1 MNEENVMTTN
11 EMNREERMPFFR
23 IPKVILTDEKYV
35 GLSEDAMLLYGILL
49 DRRSLSERNDCR
61 DKKGDVFVYCT
72 LETIQMT
79 LRCAHQK
86 ATKLLMELEKVG
98 SNKEKEAGTGKA
110 CENICSRYFSI
121 IRLMWNYCHKY
132 KSRTVILT
140 AKEYEKQIY
149 NR

>member
-23 IPKVILTDEKYV
+23 IPKAILTDEKYV
-35 GLSEDAMLLYGILL
+35 GLSEGAMLLYGILL
-49 DRRSLSERNDCR
+49 DRRSLSERNDWR

-86 ATKLLMELEKVG
+86 ATKLLMELEEVG
-98 SNKEKEAGTGKA
+98 L
-110 CENICSRYFSI
+110 
-121 IRLMWNYCHKY
+121 IRRKKQGLG
-132 KSRTVILT
+132 RP
-140 AKEYEKQIY
+140 AKIY
-149 NR
+149 VVDISALSA

>member
-49 DRRSLSERNDCR
+49 DRRSLSERNDWR

-72 LETIQMT
+72 LEASVYKGYKRDKIEMRGDRAEISDFPLYLNTVAGGLDCRDQTI
-79 LRCAHQK
+79 
-86 ATKLLMELEKVG
+86 G
-98 SNKEKEAGTGKA
+98 G
-110 CENICSRYFSI
+110 FSFVVKIYAVPVVEI
-121 IRLMWNYCHKY
+121 IG
-132 KSRTVILT
+132 
-140 AKEYEKQIY
+140 
-149 NR
+149 

>member
-49 DRRSLSERNDCR
+49 DRRSLSERNDWR

-98 SNKEKEAGTGKA
+98 LIRRKKQGLGRPAKIYVADISALSACCGT
-110 CENICSRYFSI
+110 
-121 IRLMWNYCHKY
+121 
-132 KSRTVILT
+132 TVISTSL
-140 AKEYEKQIY
+140 ELSF
-149 NR
+149 

>member
-23 IPKVILTDEKYV
+23 IPKAILTDEKYV
-35 GLSEDAMLLYGILL
+35 GLSEGAMLLYGILL
-49 DRRSLSERNDCR
+49 DRRSLSERNDWR

-86 ATKLLMELEKVG
+86 ATKLLTELE
-98 SNKEKEAGTGKA
+98 EAGL
-110 CENICSRYFSI
+110 
-121 IRLMWNYCHKY
+121 IRRKKQGLG
-132 KSRTVILT
+132 RP
-140 AKEYEKQIY
+140 AKIY
-149 NR
+149 VADISASSA

>member
-49 DRRSLSERNDCR
+49 DRRSLSERNDWR

-86 ATKLLMELEKVG
+86 ATKLLMELEKG
-98 SNKEKEAGTGKA
+98 GL
-110 CENICSRYFSI
+110 
-121 IRLMWNYCHKY
+121 IRRKKQGLG
-132 KSRTVILT
+132 RP
-140 AKEYEKQIY
+140 AKIY
-149 NR
+149 VADISALSA